1 MKTPIEQ
8 FEEKFGTSMTMLEIK
23 ILIKE
28 LKIKEQEMIENAFI
42 DGASYEANLH
52 DDCIFLTSTRVSKQY
67 YINKFIK

>member
-28 LKIKEQEMIENAFI
+28 LKIKEKQMIIDAYNAGF
-42 DGASYEANLH
+42 DSYYTTEKTAE
-52 DDCIFLTSTRVSKQY
+52 QY
-67 YINKFIK
+67 YNETFKQ